1 MVGLLLVLLLSSGA
15 SRSLLTQR
23 VQANVSPTYA
33 APKLAGR
40 VRRGVRG
47 EEVDDGSVDG

>member
-1 MVGLLLVLLLSSGA
+1 
-15 SRSLLTQR
+15 LTQS
-23 VQANVSPTYA
+23 VQENISPTYA

-47 EEVDDGSVDG
+47 DEVDDGSVDG